1 VNLLGHRLSVSAVVG
16 LAIMA
21 INIAVIALAPWIAP
35 YGQAEFVGDVWA
47 APNARSWLGLDNLG
61 RDILSRLLF
70 GGRTSV
76 TLALLITVLSFVIGI
91 ALGFAAATTRR
102 WVDIALSRMVDILM
116 AVPSLIMALVV
127 LSVLGT
133 SIPVLVGTI
142 AVLDA
147 TRVFRVSRSVAMNI
161 VVLDYVEAAR
171 LRGEGLWWIMRRE
184 VLPNALPPLIAEF
197 GLRFCFSLLF
207 VASLSF
213 LGLGV
218 QPPEADW
225 GSMVHDNAT
234 AINLGKIAPLVP
246 AAAIAVLTIGINLV
260 VDWFLSIHARAHGER
275 V

>member
-16 LAIMA
+16 IAIMA
-21 INIAVIALAPWIAP
+21 INIAAIALAPWIAP

-47 APNARSWLGLDNLG
+47 APNAKSWLGLDNLG

-76 TLALLITVLSFVIGI
+76 TLALLITVLSFVIGVS
-91 ALGFAAATTRR
+91 LGFAAATTRR
-102 WVDIALSRMVDILM
+102 WVDIALSRMVDTLM

-142 AVLDA
+142 AVLEG

-171 LRGEGLWWIMRRE
+171 LRGEGLWWVMRHE

-246 AAAIAVLTIGINLV
+246 AAAIAILTIGINLV

>member
-1 VNLLGHRLSVSAVVG
+1 VNLLGHRLSVSALVG
-16 LAIMA
+16 LAIIT
-21 INIAVIALAPWIAP
+21 INIAAIALAPWIAP
-35 YGQAEFVGDVWA
+35 YGQAELVGDVWA
-47 APNARSWLGLDNLG
+47 TPNAQSWLGLDNLG

-91 ALGFAAATTRR
+91 SLGFAAATTGR
-102 WVDIALSRMVDILM
+102 WIDIALSRMVDTLM

-133 SIPVLVGTI
+133 SIPVLIGTI
-142 AVLDA
+142 AVLEA

-171 LRGEGLWWIMRRE
+171 LRGEGLWWVMRRE

-234 AINLGKIAPLVP
+234 AINFGGIAPLLP
-246 AAAIAVLTIGINLV
+246 AAAIALLTIGVNLV
-260 VDWFLSIHARAHGER
+260 VDWFLSIHGRAHGEGT
-275 V
+275 

>member
-21 INIAVIALAPWIAP
+21 INIAAIALAPWIAP
-35 YGQAEFVGDVWA
+35 YGQAELVGDVWA
-47 APNARSWLGLDNLG
+47 APYARSWLGLDNLG

-91 ALGFAAATTRR
+91 SLGFAAATTRR
-102 WVDIALSRMVDILM
+102 WVDIALSRMVDTLM
-116 AVPSLIMALVV
+116 AIPSLIMALVV

-142 AVLDA
+142 AVLEA

-171 LRGEGLWWIMRRE
+171 LRGEGPWWIMRHE

-225 GSMVHDNAT
+225 GSMVRDNAT
-234 AINLGKIAPLVP
+234 AINFGKIAPLVP

-275 V
+275 A